1 MKIEGQ
7 GNAANLAAQAV
18 NEVMKPQEKPAPVSS
33 QEHKGE
39 KAKQTPKTEADVV
52 KATEVLNETM
62 KIYNYHLEF
71 KVHKGS
77 GRMQVKVIDSENQK
91 VIREIPPESIL
102 DCAARI
108 RELLDNMAGILV
120 DEVV

>member
-7 GNAANLAAQAV
+7 GSAVNLAAQTV
-18 NEVMKPQEKPAPVSS
+18 NEVIKPQEKPIPATSG
-33 QEHKGE
+33 QEHKE
-39 KAKQTPKTEADVV
+39 PKQAPKNEAEVV

-77 GRMQVKVIDSENQK
+77 GRMQVKVVDSDSQK

-108 RELLDNMAGILV
+108 RELLNNMAGILV

>member
-7 GNAANLAAQAV
+7 GNAVNLAAQAV
-18 NEVMKPQEKPAPVSS
+18 SEVVKPQERPIPVNGQSQKEEKPKQAPMNESEV
-33 QEHKGE
+33 
-39 KAKQTPKTEADVV
+39 A

-77 GRMQVKVIDSENQK
+77 GRMQVKVVDSDSQK

-108 RELLDNMAGILV
+108 RELLGHMAGILV

>member
-7 GNAANLAAQAV
+7 GSAANLAAQAI
-18 NEVMKPQEKPAPVSS
+18 NEAIKPQEKPSPVNA
-33 QEHKGE
+33 QEQKGE
-39 KAKQTPKTEADVV
+39 KAKQSPKNEAELA

-62 KIYNYHLEF
+62 KVYNYHLEF
-71 KVHKGS
+71 TVHKAS
-77 GRMQVKVIDSENQK
+77 GRMQVKVVDSDNKK

-108 RELLDNMAGILV
+108 RELLDHMAGILV
-120 DEVV
+120 DETI